1 MNNAFNASVD
11 AAAMQR
17 LNTFLSQSHELQVG
31 VGEPGQNLQTSTMLP
46 SENQN
51 VSLGSLKPVVQTGL
65 ERYMSYYLER
75 YMSYY

>member
-11 AAAMQR
+11 AEATQR
-17 LNTFLSQSHELQVG
+17 LKTFLSQSHESQVG

-46 SENQN
+46 SSDQN
-51 VSLGSLKPVVQTGL
+51 VSLGSLKPVFQTGL